1 MDEAGEETQ
10 ALAETEV
17 PATGSVVDQ
26 DVEGNHE
33 DMDVAVK
40 DAKPSKFGW
49 FKAVLW
55 VGPAWVASAIA
66 AGPATMASVLG
77 AGSQFQ
83 YKLLWVVILSAFLGM
98 MSQLLSMR
106 LGLLTEDGI
115 VSVVQKKLGKFWA
128 WVLVVD
134 TVIAAGLAQLVL
146 VKGLCDVSEEITG
159 LDARIWAAI
168 WSPVLALSL
177 TIGGY
182 KLLEFVAKILVV
194 GLVGIFVAAL
204 FTVSISSEAASGLIP
219 TLPAGSGNN
228 IAAILGGAVHITL
241 ITMQS
246 YTMKARGWN
255 MKDYRLACIDIVLS
269 MLLAFGTYSVAI
281 FLVAAAELYPVP
293 EQCPVLTPT
302 CASLALEPI
311 AGSASKWLFLVG
323 LWCASF
329 STVGGNSVIPPFLV
343 ADKLGWGTTIKDMRF
358 RIMLGCWAFICGVGV
373 FLEGD
378 LFQSLR
384 NILAVGLIATP
395 FALVIVL
402 YMLND
407 EKTVGA
413 TAGILANATGLLLL
427 GVSWLSI
434 GYYLYDMID
443 PAVKASSFGPISD
456 DPANILVLIFT
467 FVITT
472 LTFVLIGFFVHEK
485 WMLRKQRMQSEI
497 LPQTLESAGTAAGS
511 E

>member
-1 MDEAGEETQ
+1 MIHEENSHADAGTDEPS
-10 ALAETEV
+10 
-17 PATGSVVDQ
+17 PATVVGQ
-26 DVEGNHE
+26 DVEGNDDE
-33 DMDVAVK
+33 REVSVK
-40 DAKPSKFGW
+40 DAEPSKFAW
-49 FKAVLW
+49 AKAILW
-55 VGPAWVASAIA
+55 IGPAWVASAIA

-77 AGSQFQ
+77 AGSSFE

-115 VSVVQKKLGKFWA
+115 VSVVEKKLGKFWA

-204 FTVSISSEAASGLIP
+204 FTVSISSKAASGLIP

-246 YTMKARGWN
+246 YTMKARGWDMRN
-255 MKDYRLACIDIVLS
+255 HRLACVDIVLS
-269 MLLAFGTYSVAI
+269 MLFAFGTYSVAI
-281 FLVAAAELYPVP
+281 FLVAAAELFPVP

-311 AGSASKWLFLVG
+311 AGSSSKWLFLIG

-329 STVGGNSVIPPFLV
+329 TTVGGNSVIPPFLV

-373 FLEGD
+373 FLQGD

-407 EKTVGA
+407 EKTVGV

-427 GVSWLSI
+427 GISWLSI
-434 GYYLYDMID
+434 GYYLYDMIE
-443 PAVKASSFGPISD
+443 PAVEASSFAPISD

-472 LTFVLIGFFVHEK
+472 LTFVLIGFFVREK
-485 WMLRKQRMQSEI
+485 WMARKHETRSEM
-497 LPQTLESAGTAAGS
+497 LPQTLPNASSIAAS